1 MYLVVVYG
9 WQIEEGEAAKAV
21 ADTLGILLFEAR
33 QKIAGGGPRVL
44 ATFADAPPAEALAA
58 RLSAAGVPALTID
71 PVSVRS
77 GTPPFPVRRFVLGR
91 EALELESSAGDMCRI
106 DYGTI
111 DLLLVA
117 NCSAGQTQTTH
128 TTTER
133 KFSLGKTILSGGLPM
148 TKKVTTEE
156 TLTSS
161 ERDET
166 LWLYARE
173 WGTVSFNRA
182 DLDYSDLGDA
192 MQLTREL
199 NFNRLKTSLR
209 ALAPQAGYDDRLLKR
224 AEQVRLIG
232 PSLNPDTDI
241 DLAFEILS
249 RTLLTV
255 EPVAPTSD
263 Q

>member
-9 WQIEEGEAAKAV
+9 WEIEEVEVAKAV
-21 ADTLGILLFEAR
+21 ADTLSILLFEAR

-44 ATFADAPPAEALAA
+44 ATFADALPAETLAA
-58 RLSAAGVPALTID
+58 RLSEAGVPALSVD

-77 GTPPFPVRRFVLGR
+77 GTPPFSVRRFVLGP
-91 EALELESSAGDMCRI
+91 EALELESNAGDACRI

-111 DLLLVA
+111 DLLLAA

-133 KFSLGKTILSGGLPM
+133 KFSLGKTLLSGGLPM

-156 TLTSS
+156 TLTSI

-173 WGTVSFNRA
+173 RGAVVFNRGA
-182 DLDYSDLGDA
+182 LDYSGLGDA
-192 MQLTREL
+192 MQLTRDL
-199 NFNRLKTSLR
+199 NFNRFKTSLR
-209 ALAPQAGYDDRLLKR
+209 GLAPQARYDDRLLKR

-241 DLAFEILS
+241 DLAFEILF
-249 RTLLTV
+249 RTLL
-255 EPVAPTSD
+255 PQPGDSGS
-263 Q
+263 